1 MSINLTAFM
10 VVLLGTASSFFNSLI
25 PIFGLLLGITVGIG
39 LLYMVYRLLSGLFPT
54 R

>member
-1 MSINLTAFM
+1 MSIDMTLFM
-10 VVLLGTASSFFNSLI
+10 SYLLSTASSFFNSLI

-54 R
+54 H